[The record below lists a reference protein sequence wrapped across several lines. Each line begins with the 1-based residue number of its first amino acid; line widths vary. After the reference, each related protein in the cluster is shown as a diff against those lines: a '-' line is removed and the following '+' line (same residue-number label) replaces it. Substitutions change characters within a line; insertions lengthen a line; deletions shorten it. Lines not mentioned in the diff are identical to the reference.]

1 MAIDEPEM
9 VIADAMMQMCDGIH
23 HTTKMMSLGKDKK
36 IAYLEL
42 DQLKDDMGKQLTR
55 LNRKDFLDRI
65 EAAGATD
72 GDMERVYGE
81 YNSYAIAP
89 DTGELFA
96 WYNNDR

>member
-1 MAIDEPEM
+1 MAIDGPEM

-42 DQLKDDMGKQLTR
+42 DQLKDDMGKKLTR
-55 LNRKDFLDRI
+55 LSRKDFLDRI
-65 EAAGATD
+65 EVAGATD

-89 DTGELFA
+89 ETGELFA